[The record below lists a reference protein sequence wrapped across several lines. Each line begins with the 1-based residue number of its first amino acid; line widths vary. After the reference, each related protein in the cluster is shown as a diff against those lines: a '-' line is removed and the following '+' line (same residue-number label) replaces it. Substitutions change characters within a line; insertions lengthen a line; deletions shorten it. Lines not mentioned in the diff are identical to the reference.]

1 MIDLAESRSNGA
13 PAKTNPAG
21 TVMVGLGSLLDGK
34 VRPGETCEIP
44 GVGPVPVAHAR
55 EVLSHGLLQLV
66 ITDGVD
72 VQTVLSPTRHVPKA
86 LKIAIAVRDR
96 TCKIRGC
103 DRTIGLHR
111 HHTEPY
117 GQAHHTTYTELGNVC
132 DQHHHLIHDR
142 DHTVE
147 DHHDGTWSLRAPA
160 NDPPD
165 EAAA

>member
-1 MIDLAESRSNGA
+1 M
-13 PAKTNPAG
+13 
-21 TVMVGLGSLLDGK
+21 
-34 VRPGETCEIP
+34 
-44 GVGPVPVAHAR
+44 
-55 EVLSHGLLQLV
+55 LQLV

-72 VQTVLSPTRHVPKA
+72 VQTVVSPTRHVPKPLA
-86 LKIAIAVRDR
+86 IAIAIRDR

-117 GQAHHTTYTELGNVC
+117 GQTHHTTSRELGNVC

-142 DHTVE
+142 GHTIDDHR
-147 DHHDGTWSLRAPA
+147 DGTWSLRAP
-160 NDPPD
+160 PG

>member
-1 MIDLAESRSNGA
+1 MIDLAEHGA
-13 PAKTNPAG
+13 DAKNPAKPTG
-21 TVMVGLGSLLDGK
+21 TIMVGLGSLLDGT

-55 EVLSHGLLQLV
+55 DVLSHGLLQLV

-72 VQTVLSPTRHVPKA
+72 VQTVVSPTRHVPQA

-111 HHTEPY
+111 HHTKPF
-117 GQAHHTTYTELGNVC
+117 GDTHHTTYAELGNVC
-132 DQHHHLIHDR
+132 DQHHHLVHDR
-142 DHTVE
+142 DHTIE
-147 DHHDGTWSLRAPA
+147 DHPDGTWSLRAP
-160 NDPPD
+160 PD